1 MSTGTGTTRGSKQLY
16 LHIGAMKTGTSYL
29 QGVLAANAGTL
40 REAGVLVAPNRSAP
54 VHDVVNFTARGKA
67 HLRSVR
73 GAWAGLV
80 DMARSFEGRGTV
92 LSHEFL
98 SLQGPVTVD
107 RLLASLDGLD
117 VHVVLTVRD
126 AAAVLPAQWQTA
138 ARNRGTLTWPEYAA
152 AARDEATKPRS
163 HTFLHSQR
171 IGKMIRIWR
180 NRVGIE
186 NLHVVTVP
194 RPGAPRDELWNRF
207 AGVLGVDPAAAPVLE
222 VPSNPSAGYATAHLL
237 CLVHREAARAGL
249 PGSESQRLAV
259 FIAHEAASRRA
270 EEPTPPLDLP
280 TLEFSAAW
288 NREMIRVID
297 RSKVAVVG
305 DLKDL
310 PRKAQD
316 SAARPLD
323 PPDDDAVVAAAHGAA
338 SSLAIL
344 APGGRSAAP
353 WTTVDGAVAGLVELM
368 ATVVDAGGTDRLN
381 ARGTALRDDQQ

>member
-1 MSTGTGTTRGSKQLY
+1 MTRPDTRQLY

-40 REAGVLVAPNRSAP
+40 REAGVLVSPNRSAP
-54 VHDVVNFTARGKA
+54 VHDIVNFKARGKA

-73 GAWAGLV
+73 GSWAELV
-80 DMARSFEGRGTV
+80 ETARTFEGRATV

-107 RLLASLDGLD
+107 RILRRLGDLD

-126 AAAVLPAQWQTA
+126 SAAVLPAQWQTA

-180 NRVGIE
+180 NRLGIE

-194 RPGAPRDELWNRF
+194 RPGAPRDELWRRF
-207 AGVLGVDPAAAPVLE
+207 AAVLAVDPAAAPVVE

-237 CLVHREAARAGL
+237 CLVHRAAASAGL
-249 PGSESQRLAV
+249 PGSEAQRLAV
-259 FIAHEAASRRA
+259 FVAHQAAARRA
-270 EEPTPPLDLP
+270 DEPTPPMDLP
-280 TLEFSAAW
+280 TLEFAAAW

-297 RSKVAVVG
+297 RSKVEVTG
-305 DLKDL
+305 DLRDL
-310 PRKAQD
+310 PRKPQPGD
-316 SAARPLD
+316 ERPLL
-323 PPDDDAVVAAAHGAA
+323 PPGDDSVVAAAHGAA
-338 SSLAIL
+338 RTLDLL
-344 APGGRSAAP
+344 APPGRPAAH
-353 WTTVDGAVAGLVELM
+353 WTSVEEAVAGLVALM
-368 ATVVDAGGTDRLN
+368 AAVVGAGGTERLN
-381 ARGTALRDDQQ
+381 ARGTALRDDG